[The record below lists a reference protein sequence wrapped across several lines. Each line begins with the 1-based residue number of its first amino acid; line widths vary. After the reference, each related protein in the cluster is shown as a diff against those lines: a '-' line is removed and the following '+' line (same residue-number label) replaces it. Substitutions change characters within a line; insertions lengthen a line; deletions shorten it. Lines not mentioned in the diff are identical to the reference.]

1 VVALVGENGAGKTTL
16 VKLLARFYEPS
27 AGRILAD
34 GVDIRYFEGKAWQ
47 ARVSTAFQ
55 DFAQFELF
63 ARETVGVGQ
72 LSHVDDATAVET
84 ALARSGADGVIPA
97 LPDGLQTQ
105 LGRTWPGGVDLSG
118 GQWQQLALGRAFM
131 RQEPLLV
138 IFDEPTAAIDAPTE
152 HALFERFTE
161 AARSG
166 ASRGTVTLIIS
177 HRFSTVRMADLIVVM
192 DKGSVREMGSH
203 AELVRRG
210 GLYAEL
216 YALQARAY
224 R

>member
-1 VVALVGENGAGKTTL
+1 
-16 VKLLARFYEPS
+16 
-27 AGRILAD
+27 
-34 GVDIRYFEGKAWQ
+34 
-47 ARVSTAFQ
+47 
-55 DFAQFELF
+55 
-63 ARETVGVGQ
+63 
-72 LSHVDDATAVET
+72 
-84 ALARSGADGVIPA
+84 
-97 LPDGLQTQ
+97 
-105 LGRTWPGGVDLSG
+105 
-118 GQWQQLALGRAFM
+118 M

-152 HALFERFTE
+152 HALFERFAE

-203 AELVRRG
+203 NELMRRG